1 MRPARPNLFHA
12 ILAAAVFGLV
22 APAQAANDGVF
33 TVGNYPVDAQAANA
47 VDAKKQALADGQQA
61 AFRSLL
67 KRLVPVT
74 DYDRLK
80 RLSALKA
87 SGFLEGV
94 SVRSERNSSTRYI
107 ASLDFSFRADSV
119 RSVLQQEGIPFI
131 EDQAREIVVVP
142 VVRNPDGSIEA
153 GAASRAWNSAWKSL
167 DQEHTLA
174 PFSLQAVKGAINA
187 DTLKQAA
194 EGSGGAERAL
204 AGEYGSPY
212 VVLAIADP
220 DPAAKR
226 LNVTLYGIDGVGG
239 LSLKRSYRVYDG
251 DTAYSMELAAVVGL
265 GVLEGRWKAQKAPP
279 LASSS
284 SYSPAYSS
292 SSANSGGG
300 TPVAMRAQY
309 QSLAE
314 WSEMRRQLLNLPGVE
329 DVRIET
335 ESARGADLT
344 LRYPGGARELSSA
357 LYGRGLALENG
368 TDRLILR
375 SAY

>member
-1 MRPARPNLFHA
+1 
-12 ILAAAVFGLV
+12 LAAAVFGPV
-22 APAQAANDGVF
+22 GPALAANDDVF

-107 ASLDFSFRADSV
+107 ASLDFSFRPDSV

-142 VVRNPDGSIEA
+142 VVRNSDGSIEA

-194 EGSGGAERAL
+194 DGGGGAERIL
-204 AGEYGSPY
+204 AAEYSSPY

-279 LASSS
+279 FAAS

-292 SSANSGGG
+292 VNSGGG

-344 LRYPGGARELSSA
+344 LRYPGGASELASA